1 MNLSRVTVDSTRGAK
16 INIINL
22 TASSHYSFNS
32 TFNTNLYLD
41 IVLATNLHSNKA
53 QDIYTLQIMAWY
65 LLNNTTV
72 IGVIVMIVLSYSY
85 TKRHPLLFRDFY
97 TTLKY
102 FNTWTDTIHHYTS
115 HTYNIISLL
124 VLVLSWLYICNS
136 YNNDFDYEYLHS
148 SVIDYTQQ
156 VDDGLDEEINSI
168 DMTEALV
175 TLLVSVFVSISSHHL
190 GYGIDAI
197 MKLGQQMPYDLV

>member
-1 MNLSRVTVDSTRGAK
+1 
-16 INIINL
+16 
-22 TASSHYSFNS
+22 
-32 TFNTNLYLD
+32 
-41 IVLATNLHSNKA
+41 
-53 QDIYTLQIMAWY
+53 MAWY